1 MADALAAAKRRR
13 DMLSGVVAS
22 TTATTTPVRKRSL
35 QNLKEIPNNPSSAST
50 MSSSL
55 EKVTP
60 DPKAVRKDA
69 EPRVLFG
76 RTLD

>member
-13 DMLSGVVAS
+13 DMLSKVVAS
-22 TTATTTPVRKRSL
+22 TANSTPIRKRSL
-35 QNLKEIPNNPSSAST
+35 QNLKDLPNPSSAST
-50 MSSSL
+50 MSSSV

-69 EPRVLFG
+69 EPRVLFES
-76 RTLD
+76 TLD